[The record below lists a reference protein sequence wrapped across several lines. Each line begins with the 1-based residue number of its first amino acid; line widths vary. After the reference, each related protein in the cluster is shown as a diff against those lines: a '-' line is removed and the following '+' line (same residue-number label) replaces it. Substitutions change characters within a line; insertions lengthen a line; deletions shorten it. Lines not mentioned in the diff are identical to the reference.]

1 LPTLENER
9 IDELSK
15 MKKEKYLQI
24 FNYLKEFS
32 KQRSKPVR
40 DIEAQETQYPEKLW
54 LDDIPNNKLFEN
66 IIRPEFNTDN
76 EYWLKIR
83 KPKEPT
89 KPVFAQLSETLE
101 QWINKESLANEDD
114 EPTLKEKIEIDGVF
128 HSIEE
133 FPKVIQEHK
142 DYIEQKWIDDI
153 IEFNEKIEIYEKKYA
168 EFEHLNK
175 CYKQLFR
182 IFNKTQQFGEEYEL
196 VIGVGLL
203 NFKENSDSPKIF
215 RHILTQRI
223 DINFEYSTK
232 DSHILVSP
240 NIESLPQI
248 ETDSIIDLFDQ
259 FDSQNIID
267 AESSVEKYVTEK
279 NIYTIFAD
287 GNIDDALQLFAERV
301 SANGNYISSIDKPTT
316 TSSKPQ
322 ISYSPCLILRK
333 RNTRSF
339 TALYEKIL
347 GNIEDAE
354 DEINI
359 SSINDLIGIHPE
371 NANDFSEGENSSST
385 SQNEQIYFPKE
396 YNDEQ
401 IEIIEKAKRNSK
413 VLVQGPPGTGKSH
426 TIANLICHL
435 LANGKKVLITA
446 HTPRALEVLKDKL
459 PPEFQDLTVNLLSG
473 DSSSIQD
480 LQKSV
485 NSINDELSRAN
496 LNTYQTEI
504 EGFGNNLKLTKE
516 EIAFNTNEL
525 VKIKE
530 KATRNQE
537 INSNYTGTLTQIA
550 ENLEKQSE
558 KFEWYKDDF
567 SDINNEQV
575 HIDLQNYLDLHQ
587 NYLNVD
593 ISDFEYDIPN
603 TEKLPTVNQVQEYKN
618 LANELLQYYTSKDEH
633 ILIQCPDFEKLKTLL
648 KQLREYSKQSGK
660 LQIDFTNDFINTYLN
675 GNSNKW
681 KQTIQYSFEAI
692 ERIEKHNLREIDKD
706 IEISYPSKKSIK
718 QLRKDAKTLLDYLKE
733 GNPLSGFTFTLKKAF
748 LPKEIKERLY
758 FIDEV
763 RVNGSPCDTKE
774 EFEIVLNDISI
785 QQNINELSELW
796 NKEIPK
802 TESYLKR
809 FNYFQNIHSEVSKLI
824 VIINESRQKQKE
836 IKDFSELS
844 VTPFDIENLE
854 DLINETEYN
863 HLLQK
868 VKSCKDIIKKAEV
881 SLSNS
886 NCHPIKEKIF
896 EAFKQIDSNAYHK
909 CINQIDALNNG
920 KDDFQAYLRLKENIQ
935 KKLPNLFDSIQL
947 SDFTEQD
954 LSKFELALYFRHAQ
968 KEINKLMNVDYE
980 QGLRDNLH
988 LSEVKKG
995 RLIAKLAAK
1004 KSWYKVVENLQQ
1016 NRSLRQHLDA
1026 WVMAV
1031 KKIGKTGRGKRAMK
1045 FRKIA
1050 QQEMEHCKNSVPCW
1064 IMPLYKVAETIQPE
1078 QEMYDYVIIDE
1089 ASQLGP
1095 DAIFLLY
1102 ITKNIIIVGDD
1113 KQTSPEYV
1121 GVSANSMTPHIKRH
1135 LNGIPFSDYY
1145 GTEFS
1150 FFDHA
1155 KFFCDGMTVLQ
1166 EHFRC
1171 MPEIIEFSNK
1181 HFYAPDGKGLYPLK
1195 QYSENRLEPLK
1206 TIFCAKGYTEGKGA
1220 RIINEPE
1227 ANEIAFTISKLVDD
1241 NRYNDKTFGVIT
1253 LQGNQQASL
1262 IENLLLKTIGEQEYH
1277 KRKIVCGNS
1286 ASFQGDER
1294 DIIFLSLVTA
1304 HNHNRSALVKP
1315 EDERR
1320 FNVAVSRAKEQ
1331 IYLFHS
1337 VQLDDLS
1344 NTNDLRYKLLDH
1356 FKNHNPQQIIL
1367 NSPIERNIGTQ
1378 PDPFDS
1384 WFEVDVY
1391 NDIVRKNLSVI
1402 PQYEVAKGRYIIDMV
1417 MLLPNGTKIAIE
1429 CDGDRWHG
1437 PEQYQNDI
1445 MRQKVLERCG
1455 WQFFRVRG
1463 YEYYT
1468 NRIKALEPLWKMI
1481 PKIEKKEPI
1490 TNLVKENA
1498 PSIEIQHEQITNST
1512 NEILPEG
1519 EVLEQEIKN
1528 IKSNMEQSD
1537 ISTDDSE
1544 VLLRYFNLYKSG
1556 IYVMSEEEPL
1566 EADYVIPINSNYKN
1580 GYLLQ
1585 CYKSGHI
1592 NKVFISTLL
1601 SKRIGK
1607 EYMNGLNKKDE
1618 LINLEL
1624 IDSEKIIGIY
1634 FNENGNK
1641 KFKAHLTEN
1650 ISSRDQLHLQG
1661 YKVMY
1666 MDFENIDY
1674 KIMPLRILE
1683 SINRL
1688 VFQSFTANGKP
1699 IDNNYYNT
1707 EWSIIKS
1714 YASKI
1719 LPPENKVIEE
1729 SVNHLKFD
1737 FPSLFDSRVEL
1748 NSVVEIKYL
1757 SQNKILKVQLVDYQ
1771 PEKQKLSNGVQKINI
1786 RIPLANSIIGKSI
1799 GDKVKV
1805 GNTDSFVEIIKID

>member
-1 LPTLENER
+1 
-9 IDELSK
+9 

-32 KQRSKPVR
+32 KLRSNPVR

-54 LDDIPNNKLFEN
+54 LNDIPNNKLFEN

-76 EYWLKIR
+76 DYWLKIR

-101 QWINKESLANEDD
+101 LWINKESLTNEDE
-114 EPTLKEKIEIDGVF
+114 EPTLKVKIEIDGSF
-128 HSIEE
+128 RSIEE
-133 FPKVIQEHK
+133 FPEIIQELK
-142 DYIEQKWIDDI
+142 DYVEQKWIDDI
-153 IEFNEKIEIYEKKYA
+153 IEYNDKIEIYEKKYA
-168 EFEHLNK
+168 EFEHLNNS
-175 CYKQLFR
+175 YKQLFR

-223 DINFEYSTK
+223 DIKFEYSKK

-267 AESSVEKYVTEK
+267 AESAVEKYVTEK
-279 NIYTIFAD
+279 NIDTIFAD
-287 GNIDDALQLFAERV
+287 GNIEDALQMFAERV
-301 SANGNYISSIDKPTT
+301 SADGNYVSSIDKPTT
-316 TSSKPQ
+316 ISSKLQ

-333 RNTRSF
+333 RNTSCF

-371 NANDFSEGENSSST
+371 NVNDFSEGENSSST
-385 SQNEQIYFPKE
+385 SQDELIYFPKE

-446 HTPRALEVLKDKL
+446 YTKRALEVLKDKL

-485 NSINDELSRAN
+485 NSINDESSRAN
-496 LNTYQTEI
+496 LNTYQIEI
-504 EGFGNNLKLTKE
+504 ENLGNKLKRTKE
-516 EIAFNTNEL
+516 EIASNANEL

-550 ENLEKQSE
+550 ESLEKQSE
-558 KFEWYKDDF
+558 NFEWYKDDF

-575 HIDLQNYLDLHQ
+575 HIDLPNYLDLHQ
-587 NYLNVD
+587 NYLKVD
-593 ISDFEYDIPN
+593 ILDFEYDIPN

-633 ILIQCPDFEKLKTLL
+633 ILIQCPDFKKLKTLL
-648 KQLREYSKQSGK
+648 KQLREYYRQSGN

-681 KQTIQYSFEAI
+681 NQTLQYSSEAI
-692 ERIEKHNLREIDKD
+692 AKIGKHDLKKIDKD
-706 IEISYPSKKSIK
+706 IEISYPSNKSFK
-718 QLRKDAKTLLDYLKE
+718 QLKKDAQTLLDYLKD

-802 TESYLKR
+802 TKSYLKR
-809 FNYFQNIHSEVSKLI
+809 FNYFQNIHSEVYKLI
-824 VIINESRQKQKE
+824 VIINESRKKQKE
-836 IKDFSELS
+836 VKDFSKLS
-844 VTPFDIENLE
+844 VTAFDVENLE
-854 DLINETEYN
+854 DIINETEYN

-868 VKSCKDIIKKAEV
+868 VNYYKDIIKKAEA
-881 SLSNS
+881 SLSNP

-896 EAFKQIDSNAYHK
+896 EAFKQIDSNAYHE
-909 CINQIDALNNG
+909 CINQIETLNNG
-920 KDDFQAYLRLKENIQ
+920 KDNFQNFLRLKEDIQ

-947 SDFTEQD
+947 GDFTEQD
-954 LSKFELALYFRHAQ
+954 LSKFELAIYFRHAK

-980 QGLRDNLH
+980 QELRHNLH
-988 LSEVKKG
+988 QSEVKQG

-1016 NRSLRQHLDA
+1016 NRSLSLRQHLDA

-1050 QQEMEHCKNSVPCW
+1050 QQEMEHCKKTVPCW

-1121 GVSANSMTPHIKRH
+1121 GVSANSMTPHIQRH

-1181 HFYAPDGKGLYPLK
+1181 YFYAPDGKGLYPLK

-1206 TIFCAKGYTEGKGA
+1206 TIFCAKGYIEGSGA

-1227 ANEIAFTISKLVDD
+1227 ANEIALTISKLVDD
-1241 NRYNDKTFGVIT
+1241 NRYNGKTFGVIT

-1262 IENLLLKTIGEQEYH
+1262 IENLLLKMIGEQEYH

-1320 FNVAVSRAKEQ
+1320 FNVAVSRAIEQ

-1356 FKNHNPQQIIL
+1356 VQNYNTPGHFDKQLISIPKRKTL
-1367 NSPIERNIGTQ
+1367 GTQ
-1378 PDPFDS
+1378 PEPYDS
-1384 WFEVDVY
+1384 WFEVEVR
-1391 NDIVRKNLSVI
+1391 NDIVMQGFGVI
-1402 PQYEVAKGRYIIDMV
+1402 PQYEVAKGKYRIDLV
-1417 MLLPNGTKIAIE
+1417 MLCPDGTKLAIE
-1429 CDGDRWHG
+1429 VDGDKWHG
-1437 PEQYQNDI
+1437 AEQYLKDL

-1468 NRIKALEPLWKMI
+1468 NRIKALKLLWEII

-1490 TNLVKENA
+1490 TNPENENA
-1498 PSIEIQHEQITNST
+1498 PTIEVRHEQTTNNT
-1512 NEILPEG
+1512 NEIVPEE
-1519 EVLEQEIKN
+1519 EVLVQEIKKAN
-1528 IKSNMEQSD
+1528 PNTEQSD
-1537 ISTDDSE
+1537 INTNDAE
-1544 VLLRYFNLYKSG
+1544 ILLRYFNLYKSG
-1556 IYVMSEEEPL
+1556 IYILSKDEPL
-1566 EADYVIPINSNYKN
+1566 KADYVIPINSSHKN

-1592 NKVFISTLL
+1592 NKVYISILL
-1601 SKRIGK
+1601 SKKIGK
-1607 EYMNGLNKKDE
+1607 EYMNGLNKNDE
-1618 LINLEL
+1618 LINIEL

-1634 FNENGNK
+1634 FNENGIK

-1650 ISSRDQLHLQG
+1650 ISSREQLHLQG

-1666 MDFENIDY
+1666 MDFESINY
-1674 KIMPLRILE
+1674 KIMPLEILDD
-1683 SINRL
+1683 INRL

-1699 IDNNYYNT
+1699 INNNYYDA

-1714 YASKI
+1714 YASKD

-1729 SVNHLKFD
+1729 SENHLKFD
-1737 FPSLFDSRVEL
+1737 FPSLFDSRVKL

-1757 SQNKILKVQLVDYQ
+1757 KQNKFLKVQLVSYQ
-1771 PEKQKLSNGVQKINI
+1771 TEKQKLSNGVQKINI
-1786 RIPLANSIIGKSI
+1786 NVPLAKSIIGKSI
-1799 GDKVKV
+1799 GDTVKV
-1805 GNTDSFVEIIKID
+1805 GNTGSIVKIIKVE